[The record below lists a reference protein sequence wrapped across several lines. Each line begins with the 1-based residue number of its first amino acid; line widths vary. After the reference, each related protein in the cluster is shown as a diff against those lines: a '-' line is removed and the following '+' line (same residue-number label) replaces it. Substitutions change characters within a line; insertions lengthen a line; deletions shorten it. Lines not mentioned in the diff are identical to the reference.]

1 MLALSLLVEFLGTAF
16 FLSVILS
23 TARFGAKQPI
33 LIGTAL
39 AIAILV
45 GGGVSGGHFNPAV
58 TAMFY
63 SRGGIDAITCA
74 SYVVAQV
81 LGGFVAS
88 IGNSGTK

>member
-39 AIAILV
+39 AALAGGLAL
-45 GGGVSGGHFNPAV
+45 GGGAH
-58 TAMFY
+58 
-63 SRGGIDAITCA
+63 
-74 SYVVAQV
+74 
-81 LGGFVAS
+81 
-88 IGNSGTK
+88 